1 MANNKQSTVSL
12 LIALIGENAAR
23 RMMKVKHFGGG
34 SFEFPLSETGLGAA
48 KFAGLAEV
56 VGLAN
61 AQRLCKHFGGEKL
74 YIPMEENGE
83 LQAAIRKKRNQEMV
97 NNYNSGMSVDELRR
111 KYVLSDRQVR
121 DILKKTDMQ
130 PDTPPRVVQES
141 LF

>member
-1 MANNKQSTVSL
+1 MANNTQSTVNL

-74 YIPMEENGE
+74 YIPKDTDTD
-83 LQAAIRKKRNQEMV
+83 LKKRNQKMV
-97 NNYNSGMSVDELRR
+97 NSYNSGMSVDELRR
-111 KYVLSDRQVR
+111 EYGLSDRQVR

-130 PDTPPRVVQES
+130 PDTQQRGVQES

>member
-1 MANNKQSTVSL
+1 MANNTQSTVNL

-74 YIPMEENGE
+74 YIPKDTDTD
-83 LQAAIRKKRNQEMV
+83 LKKRNQKMV
-97 NNYNSGMSVDELRR
+97 NSYNSGMSVDELRR
-111 KYVLSDRQVR
+111 EYGLSDRQVR

-130 PDTPPRVVQES
+130 AVTQQRGVQES

>member
-1 MANNKQSTVSL
+1 MANNTQSTVNL

-74 YIPMEENGE
+74 YIPKDTDTD
-83 LQAAIRKKRNQEMV
+83 LKKRNQKMV
-97 NNYNSGMSVDELRR
+97 NSYNSGMSVDELRR
-111 KYVLSDRQVR
+111 EYGLSDRQVR

-130 PDTPPRVVQES
+130 PDTQQRGVQKS

>member
-1 MANNKQSTVSL
+1 MANNTQSTVNL

-74 YIPMEENGE
+74 YIPKDTDTD
-83 LQAAIRKKRNQEMV
+83 LKKRNQKMV
-97 NNYNSGMSVDELRR
+97 NSYNSGMSVDELRR
-111 KYVLSDRQVR
+111 EYGLSDRQVR

-130 PDTPPRVVQES
+130 PDTQQRGLQES

>member
-1 MANNKQSTVSL
+1 MANNTQSTVNL

-74 YIPMEENGE
+74 YIPKDTDTD
-83 LQAAIRKKRNQEMV
+83 LKKRNQKMV
-97 NNYNSGMSVDELRR
+97 NSYNSGMSVDELRR
-111 KYVLSDRQVR
+111 EYGLSDRQVR

-130 PDTPPRVVQES
+130 SDAQQHGVQES